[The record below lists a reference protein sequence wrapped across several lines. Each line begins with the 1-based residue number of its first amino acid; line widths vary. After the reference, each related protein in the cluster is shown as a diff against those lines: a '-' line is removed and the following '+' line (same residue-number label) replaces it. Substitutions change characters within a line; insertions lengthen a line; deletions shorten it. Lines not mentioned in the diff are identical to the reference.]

1 MQVIGKEKTILVWN
15 FMETASFWTTR
26 SNFLKPKWTCLR
38 WFSVFFE
45 WELNS
50 NVTTTMSRAFRS
62 HDVLW
67 CLHNKWGNVAVKMN
81 RSARANEE
89 IKVSLGLI
97 CKKKRKKEKIQQP
110 FLTAVPGTLTP
121 SVCWVCL
128 PLLLLVTHVAV
139 SIRNKSLNGNATLV
153 FVRFSLSE
161 QISSLWIPSTLWGN
175 AASVGCVFYSSILL
189 PSCSPYLGEQQQ
201 PPDWSIDS
209 TGGAAVLP
217 KERSQPFQKQ

>member
-1 MQVIGKEKTILVWN
+1 MLLLQCRAHSGPMTCCGVCITSGGTWPLRWIDLPGRMRRSKCRS
-15 FMETASFWTTR
+15 ASFAT
-26 SNFLKPKWTCLR
+26 
-38 WFSVFFE
+38 
-45 WELNS
+45 
-50 NVTTTMSRAFRS
+50 
-62 HDVLW
+62 
-67 CLHNKWGNVAVKMN
+67 
-81 RSARANEE
+81 
-89 IKVSLGLI
+89 
-97 CKKKRKKEKIQQP
+97 KKRKKEKIQQP
-110 FLTAVPGTLTP
+110 FLTAVPATLTP